1 MDVNFEVADLGQL
14 EDGVDDDKTFPPEA
28 SDNNSTGGMVLQEHD
43 PFNDPPS
50 DPQGI
55 DARNPKLYVML
66 FVLIFSSPAFSVQLC
81 QSCKLTICEK
91 TRTTLDICGYCVY
104 SCETEVS
111 KHLHSRVHCSQTY
124 KTFFATAWK

>member
-14 EDGVDDDKTFPPEA
+14 EDSIDDDENFPPEA
-28 SDNNSTGGMVLQEHD
+28 SDNNSTGGMVSQEHN

-50 DPQGI
+50 DLQGI

-66 FVLIFSSPAFSVQLC
+66 IFSSPAFSVQLC
-81 QSCKLTICEK
+81 RSCKLTICEK
-91 TRTTLDICGYCVY
+91 TCTILNICGYCVY

-111 KHLHSRVHCSQTY
+111 KHLRSHVHCSQKY
-124 KTFFATAWK
+124 KTFFAAAWK